1 MRVWLNGSSLGRKID
16 RRALTRTGKTTLGVL
31 GFLDSELGITLVDDA
46 RMAELAG
53 TYGRRPEPTDVLAF
67 SMLEGEGSDHRG
79 HLLGDVVV
87 SIDTA
92 ERQAR
97 ARRVSLDAELR
108 DLVIHGIL
116 HLIGLDHERAVDA
129 RQMRQ
134 LEAHLRWEL
143 GRDA

>member
-1 MRVWLNGSSLGRKID
+1 
-16 RRALTRTGKTTLGVL
+16 L